1 MTKIDLEEDVDESA
15 DVYME
20 NFVSVAVEEIERQE
34 EAADSETCFGV
45 DGNRSPLE
53 KKNCTLG

>member
-45 DGNRSPLE
+45 DGNRSPL
-53 KKNCTLG
+53 